1 MSMFS
6 DESFDCAI
14 DKGMHFYC
22 GDLFL
27 AIIDTS
33 GFTYVFFY
41 KLLGTLDSLMVS
53 R

>member
-22 GDLFL
+22 CVLFL
-27 AIIDTS
+27 ATIDMS
-33 GFTYVFFY
+33 GFAYV
-41 KLLGTLDSLMVS
+41 SPS
-53 R
+53 P